1 VVALITVA
9 AAAFLVSRPP
19 SPTIIAGHPLLDAPA
34 PEIALR
40 DIDGH
45 EVRLSDYRGRP
56 VIVNFWA
63 SWCIPCRE
71 EFPILKGARERYA
84 AQGLEVLGVI
94 FDDDP
99 EVARAYMARA
109 GAAWPAL
116 DDADGAV
123 AADYLVNVP
132 PLSFFVDPTG
142 TVRSIA
148 YGPPPSG
155 SIDDRIMGILPAT
168 ASTPPDV
175 SSPAP

>member
-1 VVALITVA
+1 MTVTAVVI
-9 AAAFLVSRPP
+9 LVTRTP
-19 SPTIIAGHPLLDAPA
+19 SPTVIGGHPLLDAPA
-34 PEIALR
+34 PNIALR

-45 EVRLSDYRGRP
+45 EIRLSDYRGRP

-71 EFPILKGARERYA
+71 EFPLLKEARKRYA
-84 AQGLEVLGVI
+84 AQGLEILGVV

-99 EVARAYMARA
+99 ETARAYMARA

-116 DDADGAV
+116 VDADGAI
-123 AADYLVNVP
+123 AAAYLVNVP

-142 TVRSIA
+142 IVRSIA

-155 SIDDRIMGILPAT
+155 SIDDRIAAILPAP
-168 ASTPPDV
+168 ASAPPDA